1 MSSAPSGSEPTS
13 AAFAR
18 LHPGVQRWLWTQG
31 WPSLRDIQE
40 QAAHALLNGS
50 GDLIVAAPTASGK
63 TEAVWLPICSQLAA
77 DNDNDNDND
86 KAGATASADRR
97 SATTGI
103 QALYVAPLKAL
114 INDQHTRLQDLCD
127 ALHIPVHRWHGDV
140 PGTAKH
146 NLLRNASGLLLITP
160 ESLESLFVNRGTDVP
175 ALFAGLSH
183 VVIDE
188 LHSFLGTE
196 RGAQL
201 QSLLHRVELTVRRRV
216 PRAALS
222 ATVGD
227 FSVAREFL
235 RPGHA
240 GTVTVLQDSGD
251 GGELKLQLRGYLHTL
266 PEPGAQARD
275 EDDESS
281 VATGAFADISNDLY
295 RVLRGQDNLVFA
307 NSRGRVEALTDRLG
321 RRSETEHVPNEFVA
335 HHGNLSREIREDAE
349 ARLKDPTRPTTAIC
363 TSTLE
368 MGIDIGSVDSIAQVG
383 APTSVAGL
391 RQRLGRSGRRAG
403 QPKTMRVYISE
414 LAVDREMPLEVQ
426 LRAELVQTVAMIDL
440 LLAGWYESPNG
451 AALHLSTLIQQILSV
466 IAQHGGV
473 QPAQAY
479 SALCGDGPFRQVD
492 RSIFA
497 NLLRTMGE
505 SQLLVQDSSGLLL
518 HGPGGERLVNHYSF
532 YAAFSSAEEY
542 RLIADG
548 RPIGTLP
555 VDKLLSEGSMLIF
568 AGRRWRVL
576 GIDTSRKV
584 ITLTRAGG
592 GRAPSFTSDG
602 PTVDDRVRQQMRH
615 VLAGTDVPIY
625 LDATARTLLAQA
637 RAAFADY
644 DLSRHAVLGTEKQS
658 TVLPWRGDII
668 MNTLALMLA
677 QRGLKATAD
686 GLSVTVDASPE
697 QTVSAIRAL
706 AAQQPPGAAELA
718 ALVKFKERDKHDRY
732 LDEALLTASFA
743 AASVDVAGAWQT
755 LQELAAGAAPVLL
768 SGPLLEVDASE
779 PYAMPT
785 EADEATLAALD
796 GCDFAVVDVET
807 TGLAPHRSDRII
819 EISVVHVARDGTP
832 GPTWSTLVNPG
843 RDPGPTSVH
852 GLTRAD
858 LSDAPAFADIA
869 GDVAA
874 RIAGRVIV
882 AHNALFDLAFL
893 HAEFA
898 RSGHPLPPWPTLCT
912 LDASNVVRPD
922 GPRKL
927 VACAAAEGLEVHG
940 AHTAGGDALMTALLL
955 GKYLADAASSGL
967 GLAAL
972 GARPLI
978 TPPAWAAP
986 GPSGRRKGR
995 ETVASHN
1002 SSAGRA
1008 VRVEVARV
1016 GSAADD
1022 AYLDALDRA
1031 LSRNNLSADD
1041 VDGLRDLAGLYGLT
1055 SSRVHEL
1062 TQTYV
1067 AALAASGISMD
1078 TAAVLRRPTP

>member
-1 MSSAPSGSEPTS
+1 MTMNSAVSASEPAS

-40 QAAHALLNGS
+40 QAAHALLDGS
-50 GDLIVAAPTASGK
+50 NDLIIAAPTASGK
-63 TEAVWLPICSQLAA
+63 TEAAWLPICSQLATA
-77 DNDNDNDND
+77 DDDV
-86 KAGATASADRR
+86 TADRR
-97 SATTGI
+97 PASTGI

-127 ALHIPVHRWHGDV
+127 TLHLPVHRWHGDV
-140 PGTAKH
+140 PGTAKR

-160 ESLESLFVNRGTDVP
+160 ESLEALFVNRGTEVP
-175 ALFAGLSH
+175 AVFAGLSH

-188 LHSFLGTE
+188 LHSFIGAE

-201 QSLLHRVELTVRRRV
+201 QSLLHRVELAVRRRV
-216 PRAALS
+216 PRVALS

-235 RPGHA
+235 RPGNA
-240 GTVTVLQDSGD
+240 ATVTVLQDTGD

-266 PEPGAQARD
+266 PEPGAQPPGN
-275 EDDESS
+275 EDGNGEESS
-281 VATGAFADISNDLY
+281 VATGGLAAIANDLY

-321 RRSETEHVPNEFVA
+321 RRSEIERVPNEFVA

-349 ARLKDPTRPTTAIC
+349 ARLKDSARPTTAIC

-383 APTSVAGL
+383 APTAVAGL

-403 QPKTMRVYISE
+403 QPKTMRVYVSE

-473 QPAQAY
+473 RPAQAY

-492 RSIFA
+492 RSTFA

-505 SQLLVQDSSGLLL
+505 SQLIVQESSGLLL
-518 HGPGGERLVNHYSF
+518 HGPVGERLVNHYSF
-532 YAAFSSAEEY
+532 YAAFSSTEEY

-548 RPIGTLP
+548 RPIGMLP

-602 PTVDDRVRQQMRH
+602 PTVDDRVRQQMHH
-615 VLAGTDVPIY
+615 VLASTDVPIY

-637 RAAFADY
+637 RAAFAEY
-644 DLSRHAVLGTEKQS
+644 DLDRHAVFGTEKQS
-658 TVLPWRGDII
+658 VVLPWCGDVV
-668 MNTLALMLA
+668 MDTLALVFT
-677 QRGLKATAD
+677 RYGLKATAE
-686 GLSVTVDASPE
+686 GLSVTVAANPK
-697 QTVSAIRAL
+697 QTLSAIRAL
-706 AAQQPPGAAELA
+706 AAQQPPAAIELA

-732 LDEALLTASFA
+732 LDEPLLTESFA
-743 AASVDVAGAWQT
+743 AASVNVAGAWQA
-755 LQELAAGAAPVLL
+755 LQELAAGAEPVVLL
-768 SGPLLEVDASE
+768 GSLPDIDDGE

-785 EADEATLAALD
+785 EADETTLAALD
-796 GCDFAVVDVET
+796 GCDFAVIDVET

-819 EISVVHVARDGTP
+819 EIAVTQVARDGTP
-832 GPTWSTLVNPG
+832 GTTWSTLVNPG
-843 RDPGPTSVH
+843 RDPGPTSIH
-852 GLTRAD
+852 GLTHAD
-858 LSDAPAFADIA
+858 LADAPVFADIA

-898 RSGHPLPPWPTLCT
+898 RSGHPLPPWPALCT
-912 LDASNVVRPD
+912 LEVSYVLRPD

-927 VACAAAEGLEVHG
+927 AACAAAEGLEVDG
-940 AHTAGGDALMTALLL
+940 AHTAGGDALMTGLLL
-955 GKYLADAASSGL
+955 GKYLSDAASSGL

-972 GARPLI
+972 GTRPLI
-978 TPPAWAAP
+978 APPTWAAP
-986 GPSGRRKGR
+986 SPSGRRKDR
-995 ETVASHN
+995 EETGSGNSTV
-1002 SSAGRA
+1002 GRA
-1008 VRVEVARV
+1008 VRGEVARV

-1031 LSRNNLSADD
+1031 LSRNNLSDSD
-1041 VDGLRDLAGLYGLT
+1041 VDGLHDLAGLYGLT

-1062 TQTYV
+1062 TQLYV
-1067 AALAASGISMD
+1067 AALAASDSSID
-1078 TAAVLRRPTP
+1078 TAAVLQRLTP